1 MAPRTVTAAEA
12 ALGVTVRGYLDT
24 ALKEG
29 TTDGGDGGGV
39 DPLPGPI
46 ALTAIPSILL
56 DLYEIAFL
64 TTLQGLAASA
74 IPPTSGV
81 PLPSFTVAGAGT
93 LGAAGKTG
101 RMIYISNEAGGAVP
115 AFSDGTNWRRVTDR
129 AIIS

>member
-1 MAPRTVTAAEA
+1 MAPRPVTADEA
-12 ALGVTVRGYLDT
+12 TLGGIVRGYLND

-29 TTDGGDGGGV
+29 TSGGV
-39 DPLPGPI
+39 TLPGPI
-46 ALTAIPSILL
+46 ALSSLPSILL

-64 TTLQGLAASA
+64 TTLQGLVGNTT
-74 IPPTSGV
+74 PPTSGV